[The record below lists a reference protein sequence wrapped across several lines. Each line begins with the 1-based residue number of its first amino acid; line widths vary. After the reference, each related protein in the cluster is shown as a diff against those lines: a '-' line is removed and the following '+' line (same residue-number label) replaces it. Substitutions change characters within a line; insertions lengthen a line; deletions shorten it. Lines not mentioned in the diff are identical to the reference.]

1 MKKNFN
7 KIDNALIKVTKSEYV
22 EKTINFIDTFDTKLA
37 NNIIKEIE
45 SITPLLETEKKEEF
59 RDNIKKLI
67 KEKKNNRYQ
76 IEVFLG
82 TK

>member
-45 SITPLLETEKKEEF
+45 SITPLLETEKKEVF